1 MCIYFYFYFYII
13 IQFLLANRFFCLFCW
28 FEIDVTKLVLSASI
42 EIYNVDYLNCLCVC
56 FLVRRRRFVH
66 LTEHLWQFFPE
77 MYQFDIHTVIVL
89 IVFVCG
95 WKFVAQTVSTMTHE
109 TIQVH
114 CKFQWV
120 LLCYRMNVC
129 FPYDIYVINYIIQFM
144 RIEVYKFLSPVKVKS
159 LTPFFRTHK
168 IRCKAC
174 KFGHVRCFSFFFHS
188 VVMFSLFQHSSE

>member
-1 MCIYFYFYFYII
+1 MCLFFGSSSTIRSSHRAFVTVFSRNVSIWYSYS
-13 IQFLLANRFFCLFCW
+13 NCVDCFCLRL
-28 FEIDVTKLVLSASI
+28 K
-42 EIYNVDYLNCLCVC
+42 VC
-56 FLVRRRRFVH
+56 RTDSFHHDWR
-66 LTEHLWQFFPE
+66 
-77 MYQFDIHTVIVL
+77 
-89 IVFVCG
+89 
-95 WKFVAQTVSTMTHE
+95 HE